1 MAFINFS
8 TSARLCGFERFL
20 VLRQSRQEHAEAMEQ
35 VERGGAVLRQP
46 GTGHLN
52 TKNRRLRESQ
62 RSQRSAKERVNKAAP
77 ATAINPE
84 PIIAM
89 SASETVP
96 VIAETA
102 IKTFTW
108 RQQRPLRR

>member
-8 TSARLCGFERFL
+8 TSARLSGFERFL
-20 VLRQSRQEHAEAMEQ
+20 VLRQSRQDHAEAMEQ
-35 VERGGAVLRQP
+35 VERGGALLRQP
-46 GTGHLN
+46 GTGHFD

-89 SASETVP
+89 SASETGP
-96 VIAETA
+96 AIGETA
-102 IKTFTW
+102 VNTFEW
-108 RQQRPLRR
+108 RQRRPHRR